1 LKDKQKRRD
10 NLFSVRPPVTQ
21 PKKTETP
28 VSVGIKRQRLFN
40 LSIDLLCIA
49 TLDGWFQ
56 DLNPAWERVLGFSCE
71 ELYSKPYLEFVH
83 PDDRQS
89 TIEAVRGLS
98 SGNVILTFE
107 NRYRCRDGSYRWL
120 SWNSYSVPEQGLV
133 YAVVRDVTDRRQL
146 ETAFRSWQDAL
157 QKTSEELEAAN
168 EELLALNEK
177 LTVMDEELKQ
187 QLEELEK
194 SEKAL
199 VLANQQLLDI
209 IEFLPDAA
217 FVVSQDKKVIAWNR
231 AMEEMTGVPKDDII
245 GKGDDAYAAPFYG
258 NPRPILVDLIDA
270 DDVDIAGHYGS
281 FRRSENT
288 LYAEVYVPSLK
299 DGSGAF
305 LWVKAS
311 PLYDPEG
318 KQVGA
323 IESIRDI
330 TEHEKSQEAL
340 SFQKAYF
347 EQLFEN
353 IPQGI
358 VMLDSSQ
365 RIVSANNGFK
375 RLFQYSIDEIVGRNI
390 DDLVVPDG
398 LHGEAASIPD
408 AVLSGNTVQIE
419 SVRRRKDGSLVE
431 VSIMAYPILVDYN
444 RVGIC
449 VIYGDLTDCKR
460 AEDRLKYLSLHD
472 PLTGLYNRAY
482 FEEEMHRLEGDRYAP
497 VGIIVCDVD
506 GLKLV
511 NDSLGHEA
519 GDELLLVTTDLIR
532 RAFCEGDMV
541 SRIGGDEFAVLIPNC
556 PETVVTSLC
565 QKIRNAIEVFNEV
578 HHDIPLS
585 ISIGFAV
592 GDGSKRMTDLF
603 KEADDSMYREKLHR
617 SQSARSAIVQTLMK
631 ALEARDFITEGH
643 ADRLQ
648 DLVSDLARAMGLPIS
663 RLADIRLLAQFH
675 DIGKVGIPDRILF
688 KPQQLT
694 PEERTEMQRHCEI
707 GHRIALSAPDL
718 APIADW
724 ILKHHEWWNGQGYP
738 LGLKGEEIPLECRI
752 LAIADA
758 YDAMTNDR
766 PYRKA
771 MSKTAALEEL
781 RRCTGSQFD
790 PELTQVFVQLLSNDE
805 PG

>member
-83 PDDRQS
+83 PDDRES
-89 TIEAVRGLS
+89 TIRSARELS
-98 SGNVILTFE
+98 GDTVLTFE
-107 NRYRCRDGSYRWL
+107 NRFLCRDGSYRWL
-120 SWNSYSVPEQGLV
+120 SWNSYPVPEHSLV
-133 YAVVRDVTDRRQL
+133 YAVVRDVTDRRQM
-146 ETAFRSWQDAL
+146 ETAFRSLQETL
-157 QKTSEELEAAN
+157 QKTNEELEAGNKELVALN
-168 EELLALNEK
+168 EELTATNEE
-177 LTVMDEELKQ
+177 LRVTEEELKQ
-187 QLEELEK
+187 QLEELRLAEEALRE
-194 SEKAL
+194 SEERYRAVADFAYDWEYWL
-199 VLANQQLLDI
+199 SPDWRFIYVSPSCERITGYSTDAFLADPELLNRIIHPEDQAIMASHVHTVSTNGEVLPIDFRI
-209 IEFLPDAA
+209 
-217 FVVSQDKKVIAWNR
+217 VNR
-231 AMEEMTGVPKDDII
+231 AGEVRWI
-245 GKGDDAYAAPFYG
+245 GHICHPVY
-258 NPRPILVDLIDA
+258 RA
-270 DDVDIAGHYGS
+270 DGTFLG
-281 FRRSENT
+281 RRACN
-288 LYAEVYVPSLK
+288 
-299 DGSGAF
+299 
-305 LWVKAS
+305 
-311 PLYDPEG
+311 
-318 KQVGA
+318 
-323 IESIRDI
+323 RDI
-330 TEHEKSQEAL
+330 TEQKRAQEEL
-340 SFQKAYF
+340 SFQKASF

-353 IPQGI
+353 SPQGI
-358 VMLDSSQ
+358 VMLDTSHK
-365 RIVSANNGFK
+365 IVIVNTGFK

-390 DDLVVPDG
+390 GNLVVPEG
-398 LHGEAASIPD
+398 LHGEAASVLD
-408 AVLSGNTVQIE
+408 AAFSGNTVQQME

-431 VSIMAYPILVDYN
+431 VSILVYPILVDRN
-444 RVGIC
+444 QVGIY
-449 VIYGDLTDCKR
+449 VIYEDISERKQ
-460 AEDRLKYLSLHD
+460 AEERLKYLNLHD
-472 PLTGLYNRAY
+472 PLTGLYNRTY

-497 VGIIVCDVD
+497 VGVIVCDVD

-511 NDSLGHEA
+511 NDTLGHTI
-519 GDELLLVTTDLIR
+519 GDKLLQAVADVLRQSSRTS
-532 RAFCEGDMV
+532 DMIA
-541 SRIGGDEFAVLIPNC
+541 RIGGDEFAVLFPNVS
-556 PETVVTSLC
+556 ESIVQNVVER
-565 QKIRNAIEVFNEV
+565 IRNAIAVYNET
-578 HHDIPLS
+578 HPELPLS
-585 ISIGFAV
+585 LSTGFAV
-592 GDGSKRMTDLF
+592 DSGDPTSIEDLF
-603 KEADDSMYREKLHR
+603 KEADNNMYREKLHR
-617 SQSARSAIVQTLMK
+617 RRSVRSTIVRTLMK

-648 DLVSDLARAMGLPIS
+648 DLVSDLARAINLPES
-663 RLADIRLLAQFH
+663 HDLRLLAQFH

-781 RRCTGSQFD
+781 RRCAGSQFD